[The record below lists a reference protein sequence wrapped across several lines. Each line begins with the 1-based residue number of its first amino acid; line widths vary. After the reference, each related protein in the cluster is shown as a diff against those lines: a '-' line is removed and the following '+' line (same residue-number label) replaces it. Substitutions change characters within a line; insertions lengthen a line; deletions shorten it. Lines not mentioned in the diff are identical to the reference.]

1 MSTITQHTQ
10 HSAVRRWFIRFNAG
24 DSRLKR
30 FTLKFTY
37 YVFIILPYPLR
48 RVASAAFI
56 IATLGVKKLTGVE
69 RQNELTPLDEVGTLS
84 FWGVPDVD
92 TGAATLTIAGEV
104 ERDVELR
111 IDELIAMP
119 TVERTVRMDCV
130 GGFRNNTV
138 MTGVSVAHIFEL
150 AGVRDSAVRAV
161 FHCADGYEES
171 IPVRELIEG
180 EAFLAYLV
188 NGERVD
194 KLGNPLRLAIPGKYG
209 YKWAKWIQRIE
220 LVADERKGYWESRG
234 LPDRANVG
242 DVW

>member
-1 MSTITQHTQ
+1 MSAITH
-10 HSAVRRWFIRFNAG
+10 HNAIRRWFIRFNAG

-48 RVASAAFI
+48 RIASAAFI

-84 FWGVPDVD
+84 FLGVPDVD
-92 TGAATLTIAGEV
+92 ASAATLTISGEV

-150 AGVRDSAVRAV
+150 AGVRDSAVRAI

-171 IPVRELIEG
+171 IPIHELIEG

-188 NGERVD
+188 NGERVE

>member
-1 MSTITQHTQ
+1 MSTITQH
-10 HSAVRRWFIRFNAG
+10 SAIRRWLIRFNAG

-30 FTLKFTY
+30 FTLKLSY
-37 YVFIILPYPLR
+37 YVFIVLPYPLR
-48 RVASAAFI
+48 RVAAAAFI
-56 IATLGVKKLTGVE
+56 LATLGVKKLAGVE

-84 FWGVPDVD
+84 FWGVPGVD
-92 TGAATLTIAGEV
+92 TVAATLIIGGEV

-138 MTGVSVAHIFEL
+138 MTGVSVAHLFDL
-150 AGVRDSAVRAV
+150 VGVRDSAVRAV
-161 FHCADGYEES
+161 FYCADGYYES
-171 IPVRELIEG
+171 MSISELVEG

-220 LVADERKGYWESRG
+220 LVDDERKGYWESRG
-234 LPDRANVG
+234 LPDRANLG